1 MLIIT
6 LQDAVLHSYLQQ
18 LQARLGDLSPVLD
31 EIGNT
36 LETNTRKRF
45 RTFTDPEGNKW
56 DAWQPNTRKRY
67 PFPGTPTAKKY
78 GAGNARLLDRHGT
91 MLGGLSY
98 QVGKRSVT
106 VGFADPYAV
115 FHEFGTKRM
124 ARRGMLTTN
133 PERGTLG
140 PTDKAEVLEILNH
153 WLRQV
158 T

>member
-67 PFPGTPTAKKY
+67 PFPGTQAAKKY
-78 GAGNARLLDRHGT
+78 GADNARLLDRHGT

-106 VGFADPYAV
+106 VGFADPY
-115 FHEFGTKRM
+115 
-124 ARRGMLTTN
+124 
-133 PERGTLG
+133 
-140 PTDKAEVLEILNH
+140 
-153 WLRQV
+153 
-158 T
+158 

>member
-18 LQARLGDLSPVLD
+18 LQAHLGDLSPVLD

-67 PFPGTPTAKKY
+67 PFPGTPAAKNTAL
-78 GAGNARLLDRHGT
+78 ATPVCSTATALC
-91 MLGGLSY
+91 
-98 QVGKRSVT
+98 SV
-106 VGFADPYAV
+106 AC
-115 FHEFGTKRM
+115 
-124 ARRGMLTTN
+124 
-133 PERGTLG
+133 
-140 PTDKAEVLEILNH
+140 PTRWASAA
-153 WLRQV
+153 
-158 T
+158 